1 MAYISYKP
9 KGQIKNAKIT
19 SVKLGN
25 TDHDIM
31 TLQLFLDYGGSGQ
44 AFGGYALDEWDES
57 KGCRVGT
64 SYGLQ
69 FIKEVL
75 AAVGQYDLFKLPGK
89 YIRVDAND
97 TKVFAVCNILKD
109 T

>member
-1 MAYISYKP
+1 
-9 KGQIKNAKIT
+9 
-19 SVKLGN
+19 
-25 TDHDIM
+25 M

-75 AAVGQYDLFKLPGK
+75 AAVG
-89 YIRVDAND
+89 
-97 TKVFAVCNILKD
+97 
-109 T
+109 